1 MWAYLGW
8 NLLGLA
14 FGTIIISA
22 FGWLYLWYED
32 RKRDIE
38 WARLC
43 KEEWGIPNK
52 GWRTKPNNK

>member
-14 FGTIIISA
+14 FGAAIVSA
-22 FGWLYLWYED
+22 FGWLHLWYED

-43 KEEWGIPNK
+43 KEWGIPNK